1 MTIKT
6 KLTAAVVAVILSVSA
21 VITLFSV
28 FKSSSALE
36 HSEFNKLSSVEVAK
50 HEEIGSY
57 FDYLGGLLT
66 SLAVQEGTKEAFLA
80 FDDGFYKLEDE
91 LHLNISKV
99 TTALKTNYASEYL
112 NQVNYDVPNAQPKKP
127 IEAYLPKNINAK
139 VAQYI
144 FIVENPAKTGEK
156 NELTYNAK
164 YDSSYMQAHK
174 KYHDSFN
181 AFLNSFS
188 LYDIFLVNLQGDVIY
203 TDFKEKDFATNLQH
217 GVYANT
223 GLATAYKKALNMKK
237 GEVAFEDFKPY
248 EPSYNAPASFI
259 ATPLFVNGIKK
270 GVLIFQM
277 PVDII
282 NKIMRFNDEFEKA
295 GLGKS
300 GECYLVG
307 SDYLMRSNSRFQK
320 EIKDKVVQ
328 ELGTTIGVW
337 KVKTPSTEAVVE
349 GKSKRGEWI
358 INDYR
363 GVPVLSVY
371 EELDIFN
378 GQGKWVVVAEID
390 EEEAFIPAHEL
401 RNTLVIISIVAL
413 IISALIL
420 LFMMHK
426 IILIPLSKIFAYIE
440 SISDGASINF
450 THSLDIRSNDEIGLI
465 AQKLLAVMNKV
476 RDFIAEVK
484 TTSSENASISH
495 ELSTTALRVG
505 SNVENSVI
513 IVEDAVQ
520 TAKEIQEEIGISIT
534 TAQESQQDIIKANEN
549 LETAKDEI
557 VSLTEKVQETVEVES
572 ELSQNM
578 ETLSK
583 DASEVKTILVVI
595 ADIADQTNLL
605 ALNAAIEAA
614 RAGEHGRGFAVVADE
629 VRKLA
634 ERTQKSL
641 AEINATINVVVQ
653 SIMEASSK
661 MNENSNEIQE
671 LSNIAESVA
680 SKINDT
686 VAIVNK
692 AVDATEASVSDFEKT
707 GKNIQEIVT
716 KVDEVNDISST
727 NARSVEE
734 IAAAAEHLNSMT
746 ESLNSKLSTFKT

>member
-1 MTIKT
+1 MK
-6 KLTAAVVAVILSVSA
+6 
-21 VITLFSV
+21 
-28 FKSSSALE
+28 SALKSNFQNE
-36 HSEFNKLSSVEVAK
+36 YLDKVNYSVPNSAQRKSVE
-50 HEEIGSY
+50 
-57 FDYLGGLLT
+57 T
-66 SLAVQEGTKEAFLA
+66 
-80 FDDGFYKLEDE
+80 
-91 LHLNISKV
+91 
-99 TTALKTNYASEYL
+99 
-112 NQVNYDVPNAQPKKP
+112 
-127 IEAYLPKNINAK
+127 YLPTKDDAL
-139 VAQYI
+139 VAQYV
-144 FIVENPAKTGEK
+144 FIVKNPSKLGEK
-156 NELTYNAK
+156 NKMVYNSE
-164 YDSSYMQAHK
+164 YSCSYMKAHK
-174 KYHDSFN
+174 KYHPSFDK
-181 AFLNSFS
+181 FLNSFS
-188 LYDIFLVNLQGDVIY
+188 LYDIFMVNLKGDVIY
-203 TDFKEKDFATNLQH
+203 TDFKEKDFATNLKD
-217 GVYANT
+217 GVYSDT
-223 GLATAYKKALNMKK
+223 GLAKAYNKALNMKE
-237 GEVAFEDFKPY
+237 GEIAFDDFAPY
-248 EPSYNAPASFI
+248 EPSYNSPASFI
-259 ATPLFVNGIKK
+259 ATPIYIDGVKR

-282 NKIMRFNDEFEKA
+282 NSIMRFNNQFEKA

-307 SDYLMRSNSRFQK
+307 SDYSMRSNSRFQK
-320 EIKDKVVQ
+320 DIKDKIVQ

-337 KVKTPSTEAVVE
+337 KVKTLSSEAVIQK
-349 GKSKRGEWI
+349 GNKRGQWI
-358 INDYR
+358 IKDYR

-371 EELDIFN
+371 EELDVFN
-378 GQGKWVVVAEID
+378 GQAKWVVIAEID
-390 EEEAFIPAHEL
+390 KDEAFTSAYDL
-401 RNTLVIISIVAL
+401 RNSLLGISVIILILSI
-413 IISALIL
+413 IFL
-420 LFMMHK
+420 LFMIYK
-426 IILIPLSKIFAYIE
+426 IIINPLNKIVEYIRH
-440 SISDGASINF
+440 ISDGNNIDL
-450 THSLDIRSNDEIGLI
+450 TKELGMKGDDEIAVI
-465 AQKLLAVMNKV
+465 AQNLSSVMSKLKS
-476 RDFIAEVK
+476 FISEVK
-484 TTSSENASISH
+484 STSSENASISH

-505 SNVENSVI
+505 SNVENSVV

-520 TAKEIQEEIGISIT
+520 TAKEIQEEIGTSIT
-534 TAQESQQDIIKANEN
+534 TAQESQQDVIKANEN

-557 VSLTEKVQETVEVES
+557 VSLTAKVQETVEVES

-707 GKNIQEIVT
+707 GKNIQDIVT

-734 IAAAAEHLNSMT
+734 IAAATEHLNSMT
-746 ESLNSKLSTFKT
+746 ESLNSKLSMFKT

>member
-1 MTIKT
+1 M
-6 KLTAAVVAVILSVSA
+6 
-21 VITLFSV
+21 
-28 FKSSSALE
+28 
-36 HSEFNKLSSVEVAK
+36 N
-50 HEEIGSY
+50 
-57 FDYLGGLLT
+57 
-66 SLAVQEGTKEAFLA
+66 
-80 FDDGFYKLEDE
+80 
-91 LHLNISKV
+91 
-99 TTALKTNYASEYL
+99 
-112 NQVNYDVPNAQPKKP
+112 
-127 IEAYLPKNINAK
+127 
-139 VAQYI
+139 
-144 FIVENPAKTGEK
+144 
-156 NELTYNAK
+156 
-164 YDSSYMQAHK
+164 
-174 KYHDSFN
+174 
-181 AFLNSFS
+181 
-188 LYDIFLVNLQGDVIY
+188 
-203 TDFKEKDFATNLQH
+203 
-217 GVYANT
+217 
-223 GLATAYKKALNMKK
+223 
-237 GEVAFEDFKPY
+237 
-248 EPSYNAPASFI
+248 
-259 ATPLFVNGIKK
+259 
-270 GVLIFQM
+270 
-277 PVDII
+277 
-282 NKIMRFNDEFEKA
+282 
-295 GLGKS
+295 
-300 GECYLVG
+300 
-307 SDYLMRSNSRFQK
+307 
-320 EIKDKVVQ
+320 
-328 ELGTTIGVW
+328 
-337 KVKTPSTEAVVE
+337 
-349 GKSKRGEWI
+349 
-358 INDYR
+358 
-363 GVPVLSVY
+363 
-371 EELDIFN
+371 
-378 GQGKWVVVAEID
+378 
-390 EEEAFIPAHEL
+390 
-401 RNTLVIISIVAL
+401 
-413 IISALIL
+413 
-420 LFMMHK
+420 K
-426 IILIPLSKIFAYIE
+426 IILIPLSKIVAYIE

-450 THSLDIRSNDEIGLI
+450 THSLDIKTNDEIGLI

-520 TAKEIQEEIGISIT
+520 TAKEIQEEIGTSII
-534 TAQESQQDIIKANEN
+534 TAQESQQDVIKANEN

-557 VSLTEKVQETVEVES
+557 VSLTAKVQETVEVES

-641 AEINATINVVVQ
+641 AEINATINIVVQ

-707 GKNIQEIVT
+707 GKNIQDIVT

-734 IAAAAEHLNSMT
+734 IATAAEHLNSMT